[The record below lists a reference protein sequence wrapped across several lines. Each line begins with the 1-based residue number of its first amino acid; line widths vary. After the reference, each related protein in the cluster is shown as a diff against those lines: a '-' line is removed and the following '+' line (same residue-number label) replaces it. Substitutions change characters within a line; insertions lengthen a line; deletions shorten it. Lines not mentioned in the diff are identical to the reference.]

1 MCISF
6 TTIQVLISCRTLR
19 EVVYVCRYGAHV
31 GLKSNYDMVFGID
44 QTKTIMVNHIRDM
57 VLYMEKGMM
66 VSL

>member
-1 MCISF
+1 MHF
-6 TTIQVLISCRTLR
+6 TYHDTVVSYRTLR

-31 GLKSNYDMVFGID
+31 GLQSNYDMVFGID

-57 VLYMEKGMM
+57 VLYMQKGMV